1 MPVIAVVNRKGG
13 SGKSTL
19 ATNIAA
25 WCAHNGW
32 QVMLGDV
39 DRQRSMHSWLS
50 RRSKEAP
57 PVTSWAVDRS
67 RTVRPPS
74 GTTHVVLD
82 TPGALYDH
90 HLAKLVVNV
99 DALVVPIGPS
109 VFDRDASLD
118 FLAELRLLPRV
129 SSGRCLVVAVGM
141 RWPEEERQRWL
152 ARGQQWDYP
161 LLTVIPERSVYRTS
175 VQAGASIFDAPVDA
189 MTVELLPWKPL
200 LAWLQDMWAQ
210 DHQTSRQV
218 ARAGAA
224 EPHNTP
230 PAAAGSDTLP
240 ATASA
245 PTPVLAKPAA
255 PTAVTVPAHIQPE
268 RCLPPARLRPPLVMS
283 PSAGLVPSAAM
294 VPAAAE
300 AASASAS
307 ASRRPG
313 KPPSA
318 TQPARPGW
326 WQRWF
331 GTSH

>member
-175 VQAGASIFDAPVDA
+175 VQVGASIFDAPVGA

-200 LAWLQDMWAQ
+200 LAWLQDMWSQ

-218 ARAGAA
+218 ARAGPA
-224 EPHNTP
+224 EPNSTP
-230 PAAAGSDTLP
+230 PTAAAAGSAKLP

-245 PTPVLAKPAA
+245 PPPVLAKPAT
-255 PTAVTVPAHIQPE
+255 PPSVTTPAHIQPE
-268 RCLPPARLRPPLVMS
+268 RYQPPVDLRPPRVQ
-283 PSAGLVPSAAM
+283 SAPAAVVPTTVS
-294 VPAAAE
+294 AAE
-300 AASASAS
+300 AATP
-307 ASRRPG
+307 SRRPG
-313 KPPSA
+313 RPQAA

>member
-50 RRSKEAP
+50 RRSKDAP
-57 PVTSWAVDRS
+57 QVTTWAVDRS

-141 RWPEEERQRWL
+141 RWPEDERQRWL
-152 ARGQQWDYP
+152 ARGQQWDCP
-161 LLTVIPERSVYRTS
+161 LLTVIPERAVYRTS
-175 VQAGASIFDAPVDA
+175 VQQGASIFDAPEDSVAD
-189 MTVELLPWKPL
+189 ELLPWQPL
-200 LAWLQDMWAQ
+200 LAWLQEMWSEDFQA
-210 DHQTSRQV
+210 SRQV
-218 ARAGAA
+218 ARAGSA
-224 EPHNTP
+224 EPNTHSP
-230 PAAAGSDTLP
+230 PMGL
-240 ATASA
+240 ATAGAATPLATA
-245 PTPVLAKPAA
+245 PARPAA
-255 PTAVTVPAHIQPE
+255 PTAFTAPAPARAQPPE
-268 RCLPPARLRPPLVMS
+268 RIAPTRTQ
-283 PSAGLVPSAAM
+283 SA
-294 VPAAAE
+294 PAAVAP
-300 AASASAS
+300 AVVTKPGLQGSPPQASTAV
-307 ASRRPG
+307 
-313 KPPSA
+313 K
-318 TQPARPGW
+318 PGW
-326 WQRWF
+326 WQRWI
-331 GTSH
+331 GTAD